1 MATGAV
7 RVRGLR
13 ELTRAFKKIS
23 KDLDKELTNE
33 LKEAAEPVRSGA
45 EKLALGRIRN
55 MPRSPHY
62 AGMRVGVS
70 KAQGA
75 VYVVPAWRRR
85 GGSGRANLKTLLLER
100 AMDPALEENQGE
112 VLDKVDRMLGRLAGH
127 QGF

>member
-7 RVRGLR
+7 RVRGLK
-13 ELTRAFKKIS
+13 ELTRAFKNIS
-23 KDLDKELTNE
+23 KDLSRELNDE

-45 EKLALGRIRN
+45 ERYALGRIRN

-62 AGMRVGVS
+62 ATMRVGVS
-70 KAQGA
+70 KAQGV

-85 GGSGRANLKTLLLER
+85 GGKGRANLKTLLLER
-100 AMDPALEENQGE
+100 AMDPALEENQAE
-112 VLDKVDRMLGRLAGH
+112 VLHKVDNMLGRLAGH